1 MASIEGAPYSD
12 AYLTHIRHNLQQH
25 ATMGVE
31 ASVALHAFA
40 ADFAR
45 KLNQAAEGVDMT
57 APEAMAFRAAWQ
69 TLRDEVS
76 AFLDLIPLS
85 NPEQLAEMAAQVG
98 KFEKKLEQLP
108 RIGEPRAQP
117 RKQTIPVEQ
126 PAEEAYD
133 YFPYP
138 PETAGRAQI

>member
-1 MASIEGAPYSD
+1 
-12 AYLTHIRHNLQQH
+12 
-25 ATMGVE
+25 
-31 ASVALHAFA
+31 
-40 ADFAR
+40 
-45 KLNQAAEGVDMT
+45 MT
-57 APEAMAFRAAWQ
+57 APEAMSFRAAWQ

-108 RIGEPRAQP
+108 RIGELRAQP

-126 PAEEAYD
+126 SAEEVYD

-138 PETAGRAQI
+138 S